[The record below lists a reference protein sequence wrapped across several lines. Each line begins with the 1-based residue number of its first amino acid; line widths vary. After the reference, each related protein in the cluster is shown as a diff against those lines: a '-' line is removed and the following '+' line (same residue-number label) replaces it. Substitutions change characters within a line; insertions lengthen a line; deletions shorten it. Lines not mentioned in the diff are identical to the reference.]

1 MIFEKVI
8 IKNFKCFSGTFKIDL
23 QEGLN
28 IIVGD
33 NEAGK
38 STILDAIHL
47 ALTGWIN
54 GRHISSELSEYLF
67 NKQEVTKYLASLEKD
82 PIEPPSILIEVY
94 FDSDDAAEF
103 IGNGNSLKSN
113 KACGFSFNIE
123 FDENYKDEYK
133 HLVQQ
138 DDIKSLPIEYYKYY
152 WKSFARDSSI
162 TPRSLPVKSA
172 LIDSS
177 NSRYKSGS
185 DIYISRII
193 RNLLESKEIVDI
205 SQAHRKMKDVFRDE
219 DAIQAI
225 NKKIKESSDI
235 SDKEVELSVEL
246 SSRDAWKN
254 TLMTYL
260 DEIPF
265 QHIGKGEQCVIK
277 TKLALS
283 HKKTKEA
290 NLILLEEPE
299 NHLSHTKLNQL
310 IHDIEA
316 GSEDKQILISTHSS
330 FVANK
335 LGLEN
340 LLLLHELSITQLS
353 DLEESTQTFFKKL
366 SGYDTLRLILCDKA
380 ILVEGDS
387 DELIVQRAYLDE
399 NDKLPIQDG
408 IDVISVGTSFKRFLE
423 IAEKLKKEVSVVT
436 DNDGDIEALKKK
448 YKNYLDK
455 DSKDCINICFD
466 SEIDDGDL
474 TISNKEFNYN
484 TLEPKIL
491 KENDVKTL
499 NKVFNTDYDEDGIL
513 KYMYNN
519 KTDCALMIFNSDQE
533 ISFPQYILNS
543 FKFERDE

>member
-1 MIFEKVI
+1 MIFDKVI
-8 IKNFKCFSGTFKIDL
+8 IKNFKCFNSTFKIDL
-23 QEGLN
+23 KKGLN

-47 ALTGWIN
+47 ALTGWVN
-54 GRHISSELSEYLF
+54 GRHISNELSEYLF
-67 NKQEVTKYLASLEKD
+67 NREQVKNYLLSLED
-82 PIEPPSILIEVY
+82 QPIAPPNILIEIY
-94 FDSDDAAEF
+94 FKSDEAASF
-103 IGNGNSLKSN
+103 KGNGNSLNSN
-113 KACGFSFNIE
+113 ECGFAFNIE
-123 FDENYKDEYK
+123 FDENYKEEYE

-219 DAIQAI
+219 DAIRAI

-246 SSRDAWKN
+246 SSRNAWKN

-310 IHDIEA
+310 IHDIKE
-316 GSEDKQILISTHSS
+316 GSEDKQIIISTHSS

-340 LLLLHELSITQLS
+340 LLLLHELSITMLS
-353 DLEESTQTFFKKL
+353 DLKGSTEKFFKKL
-366 SGYDTLRLILCDKA
+366 SGYDTLRLILCEKA

-387 DELIVQRAYLDE
+387 DELIVQKAYL
-399 NDKLPIQDG
+399 NKHGKLPIQDG

-423 IAEKLKKEVSVVT
+423 IAENLQKEVTVVT
-436 DNDGDIEALKKK
+436 DNDGDVEALEDR
-448 YKNYLDK
+448 YKEYLGEN
-455 DSKDCINICFD
+455 SKDYINICYD
-466 SEIDDGDL
+466 SETDNGDL
-474 TISNKEFNYN
+474 TIGTKEFNYN

-491 KENDVKTL
+491 KENDIAT
-499 NKVFNTDYDEDGIL
+499 FNEIFVTNYDDEDGMH

-519 KTDCALMIFNSDQE
+519 KTDCALKFFDTDYE
-533 ISFPQYILNS
+533 INFPQYILDS
-543 FKFERDE
+543 FKFKNDE